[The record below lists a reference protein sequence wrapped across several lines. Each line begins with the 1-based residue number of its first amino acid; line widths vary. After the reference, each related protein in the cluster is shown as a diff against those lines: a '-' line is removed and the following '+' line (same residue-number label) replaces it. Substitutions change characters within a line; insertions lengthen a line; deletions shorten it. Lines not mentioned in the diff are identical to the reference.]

1 MSPSGSVYTTV
12 ISGPPDLSRTTSPAL
27 KVSAISISQMLS
39 EPMLNRRKY
48 DPDTL
53 VLIAKAEDYANV
65 LEPPLRLGDIVSLN
79 SGGPQAMVVDI
90 DSSEGIAVGWRDG
103 EGTPQEASFPAA
115 CLHRLSPV

>member
-1 MSPSGSVYTTV
+1 
-12 ISGPPDLSRTTSPAL
+12 
-27 KVSAISISQMLS
+27 
-39 EPMLNRRKY
+39 MLNRRKY

-90 DSSEGIAVGWRDG
+90 GKSEGITVAWRGG
-103 EGTPQEASFPAA
+103 EGTSQEASFPAA
-115 CLHRLSPV
+115 CLHRRSPV

>member
-1 MSPSGSVYTTV
+1 MS
-12 ISGPPDLSRTTSPAL
+12 
-27 KVSAISISQMLS
+27 S
-39 EPMLNRRKY
+39 ELMLNRRKC
-48 DPDTL
+48 DPDAL

-90 DSSEGIAVGWRDG
+90 DSSEGTAVAWRDG
-103 EGTPQEASFPAA
+103 EGPPQEASFPAA